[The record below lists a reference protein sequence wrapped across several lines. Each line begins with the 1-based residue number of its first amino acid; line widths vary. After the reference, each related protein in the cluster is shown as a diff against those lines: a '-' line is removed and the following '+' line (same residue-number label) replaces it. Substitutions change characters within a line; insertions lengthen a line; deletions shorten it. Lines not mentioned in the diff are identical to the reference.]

1 MQLKDVTVEMVI
13 YCKTVFIWSH
23 GPCVDAAAHRSNTSC
38 RASVLVFFTKEGGK
52 KIAFSDRFTIIWP
65 KVRVD
70 ENCITSNSLIACCLI
85 IVVILLRRY
94 SIEITEK
101 QEHCYSELAGK
112 NKRL

>member
-52 KIAFSDRFTIIWP
+52 K
-65 KVRVD
+65 
-70 ENCITSNSLIACCLI
+70 NSL
-85 IVVILLRRY
+85 
-94 SIEITEK
+94 
-101 QEHCYSELAGK
+101 Q
-112 NKRL
+112 